1 MPVLLLSTR
10 RMSDYVSMRMYAA
23 LLPPRPV
30 LEDLAAVV
38 RSVRG
43 SATALEAVPPE
54 LIHLPLGSFGN
65 VGLADRQ
72 LLEATLREEVA
83 CWAPMELRFRRGS
96 ALVHPGDDSVWAEL
110 DGDVEQL
117 TAMSTVIPRAVQRL
131 GFLIDRRAR
140 HSRVRVGRI
149 TEATSLEF
157 LERML
162 VRLDGY
168 EGPAWTAH
176 DVALLRHRAG
186 EDDGD
191 STFEVL
197 YELPMLA
204 DPVDTVTGGGRHR
217 SDGTRVADDGARADE
232 ADCA

>member
-1 MPVLLLSTR
+1 
-10 RMSDYVSMRMYAA
+10 MSDYVPMRMYAA
-23 LLPPRPV
+23 LLPPRPI

-43 SATALEAVPPE
+43 SATALEAVPAE

-72 LLEATLREEVA
+72 LLEAALKEEVA

-96 ALVHPGDDSVWAEL
+96 ALVEPGDDSVWGEL

-117 TAMSTVIPRAVQRL
+117 VAMSTVIPRVVQRL

-140 HSRVRVGRI
+140 RTRVRVGRI

-162 VRLDGY
+162 ARLDGY

-186 EDDGD
+186 EDDSD
-191 STFEVL
+191 ATFEVL
-197 YELPMLA
+197 HELPMLA
-204 DPVDTVTGGGRHR
+204 DPVATATNGGRHR
-217 SDGTRVADDGARADE
+217 SDGMLVAGGGARADE
-232 ADCA
+232 VDCA